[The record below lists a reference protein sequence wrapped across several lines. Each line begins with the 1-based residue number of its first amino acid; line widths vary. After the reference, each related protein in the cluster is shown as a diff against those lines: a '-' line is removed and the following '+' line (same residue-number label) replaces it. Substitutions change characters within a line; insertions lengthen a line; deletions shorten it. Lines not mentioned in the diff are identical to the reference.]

1 MKRIILSLGLAALMV
16 AALTPAA
23 VADEPVLITDSDT
36 FTDVNPCTGEEHEVT
51 IEFAFYDHEHENGA
65 FVSPAVRSGTT
76 DSGYVMQNGRDILVF
91 TGNIVVAP
99 FMDQWRHPDGSKFV
113 VRGVFVGDFRDF
125 QIRVDEFSAR
135 CIG

>member
-1 MKRIILSLGLAALMV
+1 MRRIVASLGLAVLMI
-16 AALTPAA
+16 AALAPAA
-23 VADEPVLITDSDT
+23 LADRPTLFTDSDT

-51 IEFAFYDHEHENGA
+51 INFEFYDHDHENGA
-65 FVSPAVRSGTT
+65 FVSLAVRSGTT

-91 TGNIVVAP
+91 TGDIVVAP

-113 VRGVFVGDFRDF
+113 ARGVFIGDFRDF
-125 QIRVDEFSAR
+125 QVRVDNFSLE

>member
-1 MKRIILSLGLAALMV
+1 MRRIILSLGLAALMV

-51 IEFAFYDHEHENGA
+51 INFEFYDHEHENGA

>member
-1 MKRIILSLGLAALMV
+1 MKRIVASLGLAALMI
-16 AALTPAA
+16 AALAPAA
-23 VADEPVLITDSDT
+23 LADRPTLFTDSDT
-36 FTDVNPCTGEEHEVT
+36 FTDVNPCTGEEHEIT
-51 IEFAFYDHEHENGA
+51 INFEFYDHDHENGA

-76 DSGYVMQNGRDILVF
+76 DDGYVMQNGRDILVF

-113 VRGVFVGDFRDF
+113 ARGVFVGDFRDF
-125 QIRVDEFSAR
+125 QVRVDNFSLE

>member
-1 MKRIILSLGLAALMV
+1 MRRTIAVFGMTLLLV
-16 AALTPAA
+16 AGLTPAA
-23 VADEPVLITDSDT
+23 FADEPVLITDSDT
-36 FTDVNPCTGEEHEVT
+36 FTDVNPCTGEGHEVT
-51 IEFAFYDHEHENGA
+51 INFEFYDHEHENGA

-76 DSGYVMQNGRDILVF
+76 DDGYVMQNGRDILVF

-113 VRGVFVGDFRDF
+113 ARGVFVGDFRDF
-125 QIRVDEFSAR
+125 QIRVDTFSLE